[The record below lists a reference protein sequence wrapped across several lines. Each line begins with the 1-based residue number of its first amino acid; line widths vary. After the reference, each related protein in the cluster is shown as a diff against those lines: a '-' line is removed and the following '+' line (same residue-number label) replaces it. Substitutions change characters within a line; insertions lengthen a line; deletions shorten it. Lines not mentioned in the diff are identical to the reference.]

1 MKLRNLFLALA
12 AGVLTLLSCE
22 PEVDYGPAKIS
33 VNPTD
38 INFSQA
44 DGDQTISLLSSRDW
58 KVGSVPDW
66 IVLSATEG
74 KGSVQSQ
81 SLKISVLSN
90 SGHNRD
96 ASLVFTIGYAKAT
109 LKIEQEGPEGKI
121 SLGTGTKE
129 DPFTAA
135 GAVAYVNELGADV
148 ESPADVYVKGK
159 VVAIS
164 EAFSTQYGNASF
176 TISDDGTANTTQFTA
191 WRVLYLGNKKW
202 TASDKAL
209 APGDDVILYGKIVN
223 FKGNTPETAQ
233 NKAFLYSLNG
243 ESKGGDSGQS
253 QTEITATTVK
263 DFIDKADGNTY
274 YRLTGTVSSFSK
286 GTNNS
291 GKNWMQ
297 FNLKDATGTI
307 LVYGFKDG
315 EYDKWVNTIKDGG
328 TVTLT
333 GTYEFYSAKQQH
345 EVMNTTIEKFEEG
358 GGQTEITSTT
368 VADFI
373 AKADAVTYYRLEG
386 AVSSFSKGT
395 NSAGKNWMQFNL
407 TDATG
412 TILVYGFK
420 DGEYD
425 KWVNTIKDG
434 GSVTLTGTYQYYAA
448 KQQHE
453 VMNTTV
459 EKYTE
464 GQGGQGGQG
473 GGGGEQQEDDG
484 QFVTDLSKIIA
495 LADNG
500 SAKFKGL
507 VTALTS
513 TSFVATDGSNNVYVF
528 KPATVPAL
536 GDSVLVSGTKTTYG
550 GIPEI
555 SEGATVTVTSSNN
568 AVNYPSAK
576 VITSSFDSYTAS
588 VSEFI
593 EFTGALSK
601 SGNYY
606 NVTVAGASTNM
617 GSISYPAASLGL
629 DAMVGKEVAFKGYYV
644 GLSGGKYINMAC
656 TEATV
661 TGDVPVVGDGG
672 SGITLTFPDDNQSSN
687 GVSAYAIEWAAK
699 KGSNTWTIVNFNNNK
714 WNNNW
719 TYIKC
724 GSKNGDSVA
733 SIALDQPVS
742 YAVKKVVVTVDKISD
757 ASKINSTKLVV
768 ASDKAFSANVQ
779 EVPVTLSAAGA
790 ATYTVSAPA
799 ANLYYKLVFDCAKA
813 SANGIIQLSKVVYSE
828 E

>member
-12 AGVLTLLSCE
+12 AGVLTLVSCE

-33 VNPTD
+33 VNPSD
-38 INFSQA
+38 ISFSQT

-66 IVLSATEG
+66 IVLSASEG
-74 KGSVQSQ
+74 KGSVQEQ
-81 SLKISVLSN
+81 SVKISVLSN
-90 SGHNRD
+90 SGHNRN

-109 LKIEQEGPEGKI
+109 LNVEQEGPEGKI
-121 SLGTGTKE
+121 NLGTGTKE

-148 ESPADVYVKGK
+148 ESPSNVYVKGK
-159 VVAIS
+159 VVAVS
-164 EAFSTQYGNASF
+164 ENYSTAYGNASF
-176 TISDDGTANTTQFTA
+176 TISDDGSAASTQFTA

-202 TASDKAL
+202 TASDTPV

-243 ESKGGDSGQS
+243 VNKGGDTEQS

-263 DFIDKADGNTY
+263 DFIAKADGNTY

-297 FNLKDATGTI
+297 FNLTDNTGSI

-315 EYDKWVNTIKDGG
+315 EYDKWVNTIKNGG

-333 GTYEFYSAKQQH
+333 GTYEFYSQKQQH

-358 GGQTEITSTT
+358 GTQTDITAST
-368 VADFI
+368 VANFI
-373 AKADAVTYYRLEG
+373 AKADATTYYRLEG
-386 AVSSFSKGT
+386 TVSSFSKGT
-395 NSAGKNWMQFNL
+395 TSAGKNWMQFNL
-407 TDATG
+407 TDNTG

-425 KWVNTIKDG
+425 NWVNTLKDG
-434 GSVTLTGTYQYYAA
+434 GTVTLTGTYEFYSQ

-453 VMNTTV
+453 VMNATI
-459 EKYTE
+459 EKFTE
-464 GQGGQGGQG
+464 GQGGQG
-473 GGGGEQQEDDG
+473 GGGGQQEDDG
-484 QFVTDLSKIIA
+484 NYVTDLSKIIS
-495 LADNG
+495 LADNS

-513 TSFVATDGSNNVYVF
+513 TSFVATDGRSNVYVF

-555 SEGATVTVTSSNN
+555 SEGATVTVPSGNHPVS
-568 AVNYPSAK
+568 YPAAK
-576 VITSSFDSYTAS
+576 VITGSFDSYTAS

-593 EFTGALSK
+593 EFTGVLSK

-606 NVTVAGASTNM
+606 NVTVSGASTNM
-617 GSISYPAASLGL
+617 GSISYPVASLGL

-644 GLSGGKYINMAC
+644 GLSGGKYINLAC
-656 TEATV
+656 TSATV
-661 TGDVPVVGDGG
+661 TGDGPVVGDTG

-699 KGSNTWTIVNFNNNK
+699 KGANTWTIVNFNNNK
-714 WNNNW
+714 WNNSW

-733 SIALDQPVS
+733 SITLDQPVS

-757 ASKINSTKLVV
+757 ASKIKSSKLVV
-768 ASDKAFSANVQ
+768 ASNSAFSANVQ
-779 EVPVTLSAAGA
+779 EVPVTLSAAGSINF
-790 ATYTVSAPA
+790 TVSAPA
-799 ANLYYKLVFDCAKA
+799 ANLYYKLVFDCAQA
-813 SANGIIQLSKVVYSE
+813 SANGVIQLSKVVYSE